1 MHLHV
6 WWLLVT
12 NIRLYIYIFQIVFK
26 IFSKLKIQF
35 KKKKKRR
42 GKKTHK
48 KKRCLVRAYISCHD
62 EDIKLGPCHIL
73 QTFRPDF
80 KVPVYELDQVFVDVP
95 FEACYCLASS
105 LVLDLPCKI

>member
-1 MHLHV
+1 M
-6 WWLLVT
+6 
-12 NIRLYIYIFQIVFK
+12 
-26 IFSKLKIQF
+26 FSKLKIQF
-35 KKKKKRR
+35 LKKKKKRKR
-42 GKKTHK
+42 KKTTHTQ
-48 KKRCLVRAYISCHD
+48 KRCLVRAYISCHD

-80 KVPVYELDQVFVDVP
+80 KVYELDQVFVVVP